1 MPCRTL
7 TGWRC
12 RPRVTLVTPLPETRP
27 EAGLLQVVEALTAMR
42 HELKLQTRNGR
53 SLEEAV
59 QGARQSLDVAMRQFQ
74 SVQAREEESAR
85 RAAQPLV
92 EALVGLDESLG
103 RGRKALEITH
113 RQLTEAAPQELWQAL
128 DDRVPTACRWWR
140 RWMVQGVA
148 RAQRESTWRP
158 P

>member
-7 TGWRC
+7 AGWRC
-12 RPRVTLVTPLPETRP
+12 RPAVTLVTPLPETRLP

-59 QGARQSLDVAMRQFQ
+59 QGARQSLDAAMRQFQ

-92 EALVGLDESLG
+92 EALVGLDESLA
-103 RGRKALEITH
+103 RGMKALEITH
-113 RQLTEAAPQELWQAL
+113 RQLTEAAPQELWQSLEDQFRRLPLVAAL
-128 DDRVPTACRWWR
+128 E
-140 RWMVQGVA
+140 VQGVA
-148 RAQRESTWRP
+148 RGARKIT
-158 P
+158 